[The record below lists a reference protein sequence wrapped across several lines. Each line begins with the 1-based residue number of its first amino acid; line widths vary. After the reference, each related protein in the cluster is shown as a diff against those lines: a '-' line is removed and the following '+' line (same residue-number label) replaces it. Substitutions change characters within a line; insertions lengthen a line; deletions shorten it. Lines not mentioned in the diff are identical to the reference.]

1 MIAHGTRERKK
12 ILSHLMAELEIN
24 ISAAVADTSA
34 RWAAASLATAVA
46 ELHTAVGARTAAGIP
61 AVPESRSPAVE
72 AGNMQLAAAGTR
84 LAVVGNKSAAAA
96 TDLAG
101 WDRTL
106 AAAGTDLALADE
118 R

>member
-1 MIAHGTRERKK
+1 
-12 ILSHLMAELEIN
+12 MAELEIN